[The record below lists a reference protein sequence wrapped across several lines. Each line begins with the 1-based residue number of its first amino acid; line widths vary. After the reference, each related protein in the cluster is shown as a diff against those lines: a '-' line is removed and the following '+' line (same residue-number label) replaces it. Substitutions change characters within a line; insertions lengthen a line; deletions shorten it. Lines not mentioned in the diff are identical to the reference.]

1 MTMLQDL
8 AKEISVDL
16 NDYAAG
22 HEFTTWTEDQIIDY
36 ILDGLQVAFTFRKDL
51 FLHPAVIEL
60 TAGSSIQKPCDCL
73 NISRIYGIST
83 KDGRVLYGLRKRKD
97 SDKLQWYG
105 KTCPVNP
112 KNWKGRDYFI
122 EANGDA
128 FFIEPAPPVGQHT
141 YALVECATIPTRDEL
156 INGADLP
163 TELKAPV
170 IQWALYRAK
179 MVDSENNS
187 TIFSVANA
195 HKVTFFQL
203 LQVQYQLKDSVE
215 IDSAQNNQ
223 SNVKVAENG

>member
-1 MTMLQDL
+1 M
-8 AKEISVDL
+8 
-16 NDYAAG
+16 
-22 HEFTTWTEDQIIDY
+22 
-36 ILDGLQVAFTFRKDL
+36 
-51 FLHPAVIEL
+51 
-60 TAGSSIQKPCDCL
+60 
-73 NISRIYGIST
+73 
-83 KDGRVLYGLRKRKD
+83 
-97 SDKLQWYG
+97 QWYG

-215 IDSAQNNQ
+215 VDSAQNNQ